1 MSLRRN
7 ARELAL
13 QRLYAEEFPCSA
25 QSGGSP
31 VLFWKRVAPEAG
43 AFALRLI
50 DGVNR
55 RRDEIDGLIRKYAEN
70 WPLERMAKIDRS
82 ILRFC
87 IFEMLHMPDIP
98 RTVAINEAVE
108 IAKKYGTEESG
119 AFVNGIVDRIHH
131 DHPVVEPADLGGS
144 SATG

>member
-13 QRLYAEEFPCSA
+13 QRLYSEEFPCPEK
-25 QSGGSP
+25 SGGAP
-31 VLFWKRVAPEAG
+31 VLFWKRVTPEAQV
-43 AFALRLI
+43 FALRLI

-55 RRDEIDGLIRKYAEN
+55 RRNEIDGLIRKYAEN
-70 WPLERMAKIDRS
+70 WPIERMAKIDRV

-87 IFEMLHMPDIP
+87 IFEMLHMPDVP
-98 RTVAINEAVE
+98 RTVAINEAIE

-119 AFVNGIVDRIHH
+119 AFVNGIVDRIHK
-131 DHPVVEPADLGGS
+131 DYPIGSFESGANVEVTP
-144 SATG
+144 